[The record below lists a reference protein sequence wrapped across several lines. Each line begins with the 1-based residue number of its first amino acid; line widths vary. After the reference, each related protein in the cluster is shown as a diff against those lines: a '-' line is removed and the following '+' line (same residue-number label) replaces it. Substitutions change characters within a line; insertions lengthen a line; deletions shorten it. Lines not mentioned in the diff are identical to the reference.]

1 MNVSTIPVG
10 VVFIRP
16 LFGPIYNHNKYLQ
29 RPLGNTGGNHC
40 TSVANSNGKSKYMS
54 NLLDTNFV
62 LSVFIAWSQA
72 DVYFY
77 LL

>member
-1 MNVSTIPVG
+1 M
-10 VVFIRP
+10 
-16 LFGPIYNHNKYLQ
+16 YNHNKYLQ

-62 LSVFIAWSQA
+62 LFC
-72 DVYFY
+72 
-77 LL
+77 LCL

>member
-1 MNVSTIPVG
+1 M
-10 VVFIRP
+10 
-16 LFGPIYNHNKYLQ
+16 YNHNKYLQ
-29 RPLGNTGGNHC
+29 RPLGNTGGNRC
-40 TSVANSNGKSKYMS
+40 TSVANSNRKSKYMS